1 MPVFPLKMSTQ
12 RNLLRAALGCAL
24 AVLVLGAAPARAQ
37 EDSEDTIEQKIL
49 DKFMGALGLTRGNE
63 AGIDY
68 RERSPLVIP
77 PAANASLGGGGTL
90 PPPQTDK
97 VADPNWPVDPEVK
110 QARALAASRKKGDGR
125 TSSQVMDDNMRPLP
139 RSEIE
144 KGRTNRKQNNP
155 NSGEEG
161 TLPSSWSDLGYKG
174 GIFSNMFSSG
184 NDETPASFTGEPPRT
199 ALTEPP
205 PGYQTPAPTQPYANG
220 KSSYR
225 DKAIDP
231 YGERK
236 YEK

>member
-1 MPVFPLKMSTQ
+1 MPVFPLKTPT
-12 RNLLRAALGCAL
+12 NLMRAVLGCAMA
-24 AVLVLGAAPARAQ
+24 AVVFSAAPARAQ
-37 EDSEDTIEQKIL
+37 EDTEDTFEQKIL
-49 DKFMGALGLTRGNE
+49 DKVMGAIGLTRGNE

-97 VADPNWPVDPEVK
+97 VANPNWPVDPEVK
-110 QARALAASRKKGDGR
+110 QARALAAARKKGDGR
-125 TSSQVMDDNMRPLP
+125 TSSQIMDDNMRPLP

-144 KGRTNRKQNNP
+144 KGRSNRVQNNP
-155 NSGEEG
+155 NSGEG
-161 TLPSSWSDLGYKG
+161 GMAPSSWSDLGYKG
-174 GIFSNMFSSG
+174 GILGNMFKS
-184 NDETPASFTGEPPRT
+184 DTETPASFTGEPPRT

-205 PGYQTPAPTQPYANG
+205 AGYQTPSPTQPYANG
-220 KSSYR
+220 KSEYR